1 MEIIRIR
8 PKGQVTLPLFVRQ
21 KLQVEEGDY
30 LVCEVEDDRL
40 ILYKM
45 PVYKRANFDDGIW
58 RLIGSAVD
66 CEGKNDV
73 SEEKHKYLGEKA

>member
-30 LVCEVEDDRL
+30 LVCEVEGDRL
-40 ILYKM
+40 VLYKM
-45 PVYKRANFDDGIW
+45 PVYKRASFDDGIW

-66 CEGKNDV
+66 REGKNDV